1 MTTSRLTMA
10 TTTLIIEKT
19 ESMQISNCMQVAGK
33 TYRTITVR
41 HAGGVFDIELVTAPD
56 QDTIKVEIN

>member
-1 MTTSRLTMA
+1 MTTLT
-10 TTTLIIEKT
+10 IEKA
-19 ESMQISNCMQVAGK
+19 ENVQVSGCMQAAGK